1 MAFHFVMVSA
11 YKCKNQ
17 RTPTAKSTEPL
28 INNLWKPDRDSR
40 QKRQDTRRQIP
51 PVPFVCQSFSVC
63 EQACKHDPRHRRH
76 QPEADFFKCR
86 HHKNPFFCNM
96 SSVSSI
102 GVHVTAPVK
111 ITVFYRTEYCAL
123 QKKKRCCKVDKKQH
137 CQNDSGCIRAFKTHN
152 LWHRLRPRHCT
163 LP

>member
-1 MAFHFVMVSA
+1 MQVLMAFHFVMVSA

-17 RTPTAKSTEPL
+17 RTPTAKSAEPL
-28 INNLWKPDRDSR
+28 INNLWKPDRNSR
-40 QKRQDTRRQIP
+40 QKRQNTRRQIP
-51 PVPFVCQSFSVC
+51 PVPLVCQSFSVC

-102 GVHVTAPVK
+102 GVNATAPVK
-111 ITVFYRTEYCAL
+111 STVFHSHRILRFTRKTAAVKQIKNRIVRTTPA
-123 QKKKRCCKVDKKQH
+123 
-137 CQNDSGCIRAFKTHN
+137 A
-152 LWHRLRPRHCT
+152 
-163 LP
+163 

>member
-17 RTPTAKSTEPL
+17 STPTAKSAEPL
-28 INNLWKPDRDSR
+28 INNLWKPDRNSR
-40 QKRQDTRRQIP
+40 QKRQNTRRQIP
-51 PVPFVCQSFSVC
+51 PVPLVCQSFSVC

-102 GVHVTAPVK
+102 GVNQLLQSKALSS
-111 ITVFYRTEYCAL
+111 IRTGYCAL
-123 QKKKRCCKVDKKQH
+123 PEKP
-137 CQNDSGCIRAFKTHN
+137 
-152 LWHRLRPRHCT
+152 LL
-163 LP
+163 

>member
-1 MAFHFVMVSA
+1 MQVLKTFHFVMVSA

-17 RTPTAKSTEPL
+17 RTPASESADPL
-28 INNLWKPDRDSR
+28 INNLRKPDHDSR
-40 QKRQDTRRQIP
+40 QKRQNTRRQIP
-51 PVPFVCQSFSVC
+51 PVPLACWSFSVC

-102 GVHVTAPVK
+102 GVHATAPVK
-111 ITVFYRTEYCAL
+111 STVFIHAGYCAL
-123 QKKKRCCKVDKKQH
+123 PENRCRKTDQKKPE
-137 CQNDSGCIRAFKTHN
+137 
-152 LWHRLRPRHCT
+152 LPERLRPHKSF
-163 LP
+163 

>member
-17 RTPTAKSTEPL
+17 RTPTAKSAEPL
-28 INNLWKPDRDSR
+28 INDLWKPDRNSR
-40 QKRQDTRRQIP
+40 QKRQNTRRQIP
-51 PVPFVCQSFSVC
+51 PVPLACQSFSVC

-86 HHKNPFFCNM
+86 HHKKSFLLQHVICKQHRCPCNCSGQKHCLPFAQD
-96 SSVSSI
+96 I
-102 GVHVTAPVK
+102 
-111 ITVFYRTEYCAL
+111 AL
-123 QKKKRCCKVDKKQH
+123 YQKNRCCKVDKKQH
-137 CQNDSGCIRAFKTHN
+137 CQNDSGCIRAFKTHS
-152 LWHRLRPRHCT
+152 LWPRLRPRHCT